1 MVAKLK
7 LEDEQMRK
15 MNRGMI
21 TSLGAIGV
29 AQALKI
35 VTHKS
40 VTGQWDW
47 KQAFTTGG
55 MPSSHSA
62 GVSALASYVAANKG
76 ARHTETALAI
86 VFGVI
91 VMYDA
96 QGIRRHTGEIA
107 RLVNDLEDSFVKFS
121 GEFPSF
127 EFVEREKELKELL
140 GHQPVEVLAGAAFGT
155 VLGLISAAIENR
167 VREIEEQEERS
178 KKRLPHNGRS
188 RRLTRS
194 H

>member
-1 MVAKLK
+1 
-7 LEDEQMRK
+7 MRK

-35 VTHKS
+35 VTHK
-40 VTGQWDW
+40 VVAGEWDW
-47 KQAFTTGG
+47 RQAFTTGG

-62 GVSALASYVAANKG
+62 GVAALAAYVASNKG
-76 ARHTETALAI
+76 ARHTETALAV
-86 VFGVI
+86 VFGTI

-107 RLVNDLEDSFVKFS
+107 RLVNELEDSVTKIS

-127 EFVEREKELKELL
+127 DFIERDKDLKELL
-140 GHQPVEVLAGAAFGT
+140 GHQPIEVLAGAAFGT
-155 VLGLISAAIENR
+155 LIGIITAKIENR
-167 VREIEEQEERS
+167 ERELEQKEQIEQM
-178 KKRLPHNGRS
+178 PYNS
-188 RRLTRS
+188 RMTRANYK
-194 H
+194 

>member
-1 MVAKLK
+1 
-7 LEDEQMRK
+7 MRK

-35 VTHKS
+35 VTHKT
-40 VTGQWDW
+40 VTGNWDW
-47 KQAFTTGG
+47 RQAFTTGG

-62 GVSALASYVAANKG
+62 GVSALAAYVAANKG

-107 RLVNDLEDSFVKFS
+107 RLVNELEDSFVKFS

-127 EFVEREKELKELL
+127 EFVEREKDLKELL
-140 GHQPVEVLAGAAFGT
+140 GHQPVEVAAGAVFGT
-155 VLGLISAAIENR
+155 ALGLVSAAIENR
-167 VREIEEQEERS
+167 FREIEEKEKRS
-178 KKRLPHNGRS
+178 KNQIAYDGRG
-188 RRLTRS
+188 RRMTRS
-194 H
+194 Q

>member
-1 MVAKLK
+1 M
-7 LEDEQMRK
+7 EK
-15 MNRGMI
+15 MNRGI
-21 TSLGAIGV
+21 ISALSAIGI
-29 AQALKI
+29 AQGLKI
-35 VTHKS
+35 LTHKKVS
-40 VTGQWDW
+40 GNWDV

-76 ARHTETALAI
+76 WRHTETALAT

-107 RLVNDLEDSFVKFS
+107 QLVNDLENNLAKFS

-127 EFVEREKELKELL
+127 QYVQREKELKELL
-140 GHQPVEVLAGAAFGT
+140 GHQPIEVGAGALLG
-155 VLGLISAAIENR
+155 VLLGIVSAKIEDGLRKSEQKKQIYNR
-167 VREIEEQEERS
+167 REI
-178 KKRLPHNGRS
+178 N
-188 RRLTRS
+188 RRK
-194 H
+194 HQW

>member
-1 MVAKLK
+1 
-7 LEDEQMRK
+7 MRR

-35 VTHKS
+35 VTHKT
-40 VTGQWDW
+40 VTGEWDW
-47 KQAFTTGG
+47 RQAFTTGG

-62 GVSALASYVAANKG
+62 GVSALAAYVAANKG

-86 VFGVI
+86 IFGVI

-107 RLVNDLEDSFVKFS
+107 RLVNELEDSFVKFS

-127 EFVEREKELKELL
+127 EFVQREKELKELL
-140 GHQPVEVLAGAAFGT
+140 GHQPVEVVAGAAFGT
-155 VLGLISAAIENR
+155 VLGLVSAALENR
-167 VREIEEQEERS
+167 EREIKEKEVLS
-178 KKRLPHNGRS
+178 KHRVSHNGHG
-188 RRLTRS
+188 RRMTRS